1 MGIRRLR
8 VNMPGDKAYEIRIGT
23 AASDRLGETL
33 RDVNDS
39 NVAVIIA
46 DSEVVE
52 PYAPKVRAQL
62 EAAKYRVSVL
72 TVPHGEESKS
82 LDVAGQLYDALVQLG
97 VGRDGLIVALGGG
110 VIGDLAGFVAATYMR
125 GLAFAQ
131 VPTTL
136 LAMVDA
142 SVGGKNGVNIE
153 GGKNLVGT
161 FAQPILVC
169 EDTDFLMT
177 LPEREWACGMGEVA
191 KTAVIG
197 PKTFY
202 DWLKENAADL
212 KAGNIAATQDAIAQS
227 VAFKADVV
235 IHDEH
240 ETSGLRECL
249 NYGHTLAHAI
259 EKVAGFGVYPHGLAV
274 AEGMRFAARL
284 AADVLDTPVDF
295 VLEQDGLLDEL
306 GLASITE
313 AYDPAQLLDAMT
325 HDKKARSGQVRFVLP
340 KAPGEWESVAV
351 DREHITAHLEA
362 WAASKRV

>member
-1 MGIRRLR
+1 MSIRRLR
-8 VNMPGDKAYEIRIGT
+8 VNMPDDTVYEVRIGT
-23 AASDRLGETL
+23 GASNHLGMTT
-33 RDVNDS
+33 RMVNDS
-39 NVAVIIA
+39 HDAVIIA
-46 DSEVVE
+46 DSEVVG
-52 PYAPKVRAQL
+52 PYAPKIREQL
-62 EAAKYRVSVL
+62 EGSDYRVSIL

-82 LDVAGQLYDALVQLG
+82 MEVAGELYDALVQLG
-97 VGRDGLIVALGGG
+97 IGRDGLIVALGGG

-142 SVGGKNGVNIE
+142 SVGGKNGINLP

-177 LPEREWACGMGEVA
+177 LPEREWTCGMGEVA

-202 DWLKENAADL
+202 DWLKENVSDL
-212 KAGNIAATQDAIAQS
+212 AAGNISATQDAIAQA

-259 EKVAGFGVYPHGLAV
+259 EKVAGFGTYPHGLAV

-284 AADVLDTPVDF
+284 AADVLETPVEF
-295 VLEQDGLLDEL
+295 VLEQDSLLDEL
-306 GLASITE
+306 GLKSISE
-313 AYDPAQLLDAMT
+313 SYDPKLLLDAMC
-325 HDKKARSGQVRFVLP
+325 HDKKVRSGEVRFVLP
-340 KAPGEWESVAV
+340 KGPGEWESKTV
-351 DREHITAHLEA
+351 DRERLSAHLEA
-362 WAASKRV
+362 WAASKER